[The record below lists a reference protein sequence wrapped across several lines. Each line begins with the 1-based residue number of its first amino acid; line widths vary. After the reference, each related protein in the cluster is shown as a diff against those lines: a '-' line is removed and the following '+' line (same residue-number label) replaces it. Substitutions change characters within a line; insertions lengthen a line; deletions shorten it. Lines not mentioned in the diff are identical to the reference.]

1 MTKRENSAREIAA
14 DVTAGRTSAVETA
27 KAALTRIEAAK
38 SLNAVVTIDPERTLA
53 DAVAVD
59 DRLRSGEKMALA
71 GVPIVVKDNIW
82 ADGWRATQGSRLFA
96 DFIAPQ
102 DAIAIERLRKAGAVI
117 VGIGA
122 TSEFACKGVTT
133 SPLYGPTRHPLNPAL
148 TPGGSS
154 GGPAAAVAAGL
165 VPLAIGTDAGG
176 SSRRPPAHVGVA
188 GFKPSYGAIPYG
200 PGFAEPFFGLSV
212 IAPIATDV
220 ADIALAFEAMVGRDP
235 RDPDSAT
242 IARDTGKPSDLR
254 IAFSPRLGLD
264 AAVDQAVADG
274 FSLAVERLAAAGLR
288 IAQCDPVWPPGA
300 TEEAIMPLQHAGLA
314 ALHGGAFHRDPS
326 LFDPDIANQIERG
339 LSWSGAEVVGALVA
353 SAAIAKAFAA
363 FFGEI
368 DLLLTPT
375 VPCVAWPL
383 TQLGPDMIGGK
394 AASPRAHAV
403 FTLFV
408 NHAHLPAISI
418 PCGTDRSGLPFA
430 LQIIAARGQ
439 DRTLLRAAQQIEAML
454 RTQILPSDISPM
466 VRSRWLSRAFS
477 LISQCTRPAHATF

>member
-1 MTKRENSAREIAA
+1 MKKQANSARAIAA
-14 DVTAGRTSAVETA
+14 DVPAGRTSAVETA
-27 KAALTRIEAAK
+27 KAALDRINAAK
-38 SLNAVVTIDPERTLA
+38 SLNAVVTLDPARTLA
-53 DAVAVD
+53 DAAAVD
-59 DRLRSGEKMALA
+59 ERLLAGQTMPLA

-82 ADGWRATQGSRLFA
+82 AGGWRVTQGSRLFA
-96 DFIAPQ
+96 DFVAPQ

-133 SPLYGPTRHPLNPAL
+133 SPLYGPTHHPLDPTL

-220 ADIALAFEAMVGRDP
+220 ADIALAFEAMAGIDP
-235 RDPDSAT
+235 RDPDSAD
-242 IARDTGKPSDLR
+242 IAREAEDVAGLR

-264 AAVDQAVADG
+264 VAVDDVVANG
-274 FSLAVERLAAAGLR
+274 LASAVERLSAAGLR
-288 IAQCDPVWPPGA
+288 IAQHDPIWPPGA

-314 ALHGGAFHRDPS
+314 ALYGEAFRKDRTI
-326 LFDPDIANQIERG
+326 FDPDIAKQIERG
-339 LSWSGAEVVGALVA
+339 LSWSGAEVAGALVA
-353 SAAIAKAFAA
+353 SSAIANAFAA
-363 FFGEI
+363 FFTEV
-368 DLLLTPT
+368 DLLLAPT
-375 VPCVAWPL
+375 VPCVAWPF
-383 TQLGPDMIGGK
+383 TQLGPSMIGGR

-403 FTLFV
+403 FTPFV
-408 NHAHLPAISI
+408 NHARLPAISI
-418 PCGTDRSGLPFA
+418 PCGTDACGLPFG
-430 LQIIAARGQ
+430 LQIITRRGQ
-439 DRTLLRAAQQIEAML
+439 DRTLLRAAQHIETML
-454 RTQILPSDISPM
+454 R
-466 VRSRWLSRAFS
+466 V
-477 LISQCTRPAHATF
+477 

>member
-1 MTKRENSAREIAA
+1 MTKPVNSARDIAA
-14 DVTAGRTSAVETA
+14 DVTAGRTSAVEA
-27 KAALTRIEAAK
+27 AMAALARIEAAK
-38 SLNAVVTIDPERTLA
+38 ALNAVVTIDPTRTLA
-53 DAVAVD
+53 DAMAVD
-59 DRLRSGEKMALA
+59 ERLRAGETMPLA
-71 GVPIVVKDNIW
+71 GVPVVVKDNIW
-82 ADGWRATQGSRLFA
+82 AAGWRVTQGSRLFA
-96 DFIAPQ
+96 DFVAPQ
-102 DAIAIERLRKAGAVI
+102 DAIAIERLRRAGAVI

-154 GGPAAAVAAGL
+154 GGPAVAVAAGL

-212 IAPIATDV
+212 IAPIASDV
-220 ADIALAFEAMVGRDP
+220 ADIALAFEAMVGGDP

-242 IARDTGKPSDLR
+242 IARDSGELSGLR

-264 AAVDQAVADG
+264 AAVDRAVADG

-288 IAQCDPVWPPGA
+288 IAQCDPAWPPDA
-300 TEEAIMPLQHAGLA
+300 TEQAIMPLQHAGLA
-314 ALHGGAFHRDPS
+314 ALYGDVFRQDPS
-326 LFDPDIANQIERG
+326 LFDPDIAGQIERG
-339 LSWSGAEVVGALVA
+339 LSWSGAEVAGALLA
-353 SAAIAKAFAA
+353 SAAIARAFAA
-363 FFGEI
+363 LFGEI

-383 TQLGPDMIGGK
+383 TQLGPDTIGGE
-394 AASPRAHAV
+394 AASARAHAM
-403 FTLFV
+403 FTPFV

-418 PCGTDRSGLPFA
+418 PCGTDRSGLPFG

-439 DRTLLRAAQQIEAML
+439 DRTLLGAAQQIEAVL
-454 RTQILPSDISPM
+454 RT
-466 VRSRWLSRAFS
+466 
-477 LISQCTRPAHATF
+477 

>member
-1 MTKRENSAREIAA
+1 MTKPVNRAREIAA
-14 DVTAGRTSAVETA
+14 DVTDGRTTAVAAA
-27 KAALTRIEAAK
+27 KAALGRIDAAK
-38 SLNAVVTIDPERTLA
+38 ALNAVVTTDPARTLA
-53 DAVAVD
+53 DAAAVD
-59 DRLRSGEKMALA
+59 DRLRAGEKLPLA

-82 ADGWRATQGSRLFA
+82 AAGWRVTQGSRLFA

-102 DAIAIERLRKAGAVI
+102 DAIAIERLRKAGAVV

-122 TSEFACKGVTT
+122 TSEFASKGVTT
-133 SPLYGPTRHPLNPAL
+133 SPLFGPTRHPLDPAL

-154 GGPAAAVAAGL
+154 GGPAVAVAAGL

-212 IAPIATDV
+212 IAPIAADV
-220 ADIALAFEAMVGRDP
+220 ADIALAFEAMAGADP
-235 RDPDSAT
+235 RDPDSAG
-242 IARDTGKPSDLR
+242 IAQEAQDIVDLR

-264 AAVDQAVADG
+264 VAVDDVVANGLVSAVA
-274 FSLAVERLAAAGLR
+274 RLAAAGLPVSQR
-288 IAQCDPVWPPGA
+288 DPVWPTGA

-314 ALHGGAFHRDPS
+314 ALYGEAFRREPAV
-326 LFDPDIANQIERG
+326 FDPDIAKQIERG
-339 LSWSGAEVVGALVA
+339 LSWSGAEVAGALLA

-363 FFGEI
+363 LFGEI

-383 TQLGPDMIGGK
+383 AQLGPDMIGGK

-403 FTLFV
+403 FTPFV
-408 NHAHLPAISI
+408 NHARLPAISI
-418 PCGTDRSGLPFA
+418 PCGADRRGLPFG
-430 LQIIAARGQ
+430 LQIIAARGR
-439 DRTLLRAAQQIEAML
+439 DRMLLDAAREIEAIL
-454 RTQILPSDISPM
+454 RT
-466 VRSRWLSRAFS
+466 
-477 LISQCTRPAHATF
+477 

>member
-1 MTKRENSAREIAA
+1 MTKRSNSASGIAA
-14 DVTAGRTSAVETA
+14 DVAAGRTSAIESA
-27 KAALTRIEAAK
+27 KAALGRIEAAK
-38 SLNAVVTIDPERTLA
+38 ALNAVVTIDPARTLA
-53 DAVAVD
+53 DAAAVD
-59 DRLRSGEKMALA
+59 ARLRAGEPMPLA
-71 GVPIVVKDNIW
+71 GVPVIVKDNIW
-82 ADGWRATQGSRLFA
+82 VGGWRVTQGSRLFA
-96 DFIAPQ
+96 DFVAPQ
-102 DAIAIERLRKAGAVI
+102 DAIAIERLRNAGAVV

-133 SPLYGPTRHPLNPAL
+133 SPLHGPTRHPLDPGL

-212 IAPIATDV
+212 IAPIAATV
-220 ADIALAFEAMVGRDP
+220 GDIALAFEAMEGIDP
-235 RDPDSAT
+235 RDPDSASISQEPAG
-242 IARDTGKPSDLR
+242 IAGLR

-264 AAVDQAVADG
+264 VAVDDAIANG
-274 FSLAVERLAAAGLR
+274 LASAVERLVAAGLR
-288 IAQCDPVWPPGA
+288 VMQDDPVWPPGA

-314 ALHGGAFHRDPS
+314 ALYGDAFRRDPS

-339 LSWSGAEVVGALVA
+339 LSWSGAEVAGALVA

-394 AASPRAHAV
+394 AVSPRAHAV
-403 FTLFV
+403 FTPFV
-408 NHAHLPAISI
+408 NHARLPAISI
-418 PCGTDRSGLPFA
+418 PCGTDRRGLPFG
-430 LQIIAARGQ
+430 LQIIAARGR
-439 DRTLLRAAQQIEAML
+439 DRTLLGAAQAIEALL
-454 RTQILPSDISPM
+454 RT
-466 VRSRWLSRAFS
+466 
-477 LISQCTRPAHATF
+477 